1 MSENITHTAVMDDA
15 FNLMLISNRFSDAF
29 KQAGKNHRRFGQL
42 AGVTRSGDR
51 FTIDLLERYRTSWP
65 GGSGDSGAD
74 TLGAKIAFILGWLC
88 HRATDRQFKPV
99 FRSFD
104 PEGKLSPT
112 DCSVYHDAFL
122 FRELYMNEAEFSPSM
137 FERNMDSVAASKVV
151 DAPSLLELFRVSLK
165 RILIEMHTFIPDQED
180 IDGWLEKLHS
190 LQQTF
195 YVDSERYAEV
205 VARPDPEM
213 IRRFIE
219 EINFY
224 DRSEPFL
231 VLTRNLRNGKE
242 TTNDQLESALTAG
255 TKSHYAQAVQRSF
268 QYIEAAS
275 LFFEDDLD
283 RDGLSERLDIGK
295 PGSDGKSV

>member
-15 FNLMLISNRFSDAF
+15 FNLMLVSNRITDAF

-51 FTIDLLERYRTSWP
+51 FTIDLLDRYRKSWP
-65 GGSGDSGAD
+65 GNSGKSGEAS
-74 TLGAKIAFILGWLC
+74 LEAKIAFILGWLC
-88 HRATDRQFKPV
+88 HRATDREFKPV

-122 FRELYMNEAEFSPSM
+122 FRELYMNEPEFSQTM
-137 FERNMDSVAASKVV
+137 FESNMGGVAASTAV
-151 DAPSLLELFRVSLK
+151 DVDSLLELFRVCLK
-165 RILIEMHTFIPDQED
+165 RILIEMHTFIPDQDD

-195 YVDSERYAEV
+195 YVDSDRYAEA
-205 VARPDPEM
+205 VARPDPEKM
-213 IRRFIE
+213 RMFIE
-219 EINFY
+219 EIDFY
-224 DRSEPFL
+224 DRSERL
-231 VLTRNLRNGKE
+231 IVLTRSLRDGNSATQDE
-242 TTNDQLESALTAG
+242 LESVLTAE
-255 TKSHYAQAVQRSF
+255 TKSHYAGAVQRCF
-268 QYIEAAS
+268 RYIEAAS
-275 LFFEDDLD
+275 LFFEDDID